1 LNTKEEVK
9 GQIAEAL
16 LGSEQIFANALEG
29 GDTKKFQAGMKAA
42 KYTEKDLLKVAA
54 EMKRMVSDKDLAEM
68 LHTPEKMVVRMRNAW
83 GDLLSASND
92 AGFWDLMANGIES
105 VTEALKDLTPHIKDI
120 AGIIK
125 NVSMFV
131 WENKGVLIPFA
142 IGLRMVG
149 SGIAMFT
156 SAAAAGR
163 VLSMAGA
170 FRVLGM
176 SMVTAFLA
184 PLAAISAVVLALDT
198 YEAYTQ
204 HKKGLV
210 ADFREAKVDSEGK
223 TEVENSL
230 DLPNSTPEE
239 KKVRD
244 RALFG
249 SNWQWFGTEKKTMP
263 DSVSIEKRYE
273 LAQRMRAEPDRGY
286 GRNTIPDWVI
296 KAENDMNAVRRE
308 NTLQLG
314 GMSSNAPQT
323 INITVQN
330 TEPNVTKDWL
340 SSVLPS
346 VLGNALQQHVQKE
359 AAFTPNML
367 LR

>member
-1 LNTKEEVK
+1 MK
-9 GQIAEAL
+9 GQLNEAMS
-16 LGSEQIFANALEG
+16 GMTSVFADALAG
-29 GDTKKFQAGMKAA
+29 GDVKKFNENMK
-42 KYTEKDLLKVAA
+42 KGLYTEKDLAKVAA
-54 EMKRMVSDKDLAEM
+54 HMKTLVSSEQLANMLKAPDKVVQRMI
-68 LHTPEKMVVRMRNAW
+68 NAW
-83 GDLLSASND
+83 GNLLMELNK
-92 AGFWDLMANGIES
+92 AGFWEAMTSGIES
-105 VTEALKDLTPHIKDI
+105 VTEALTELAPKVKYAYGVISNLLK
-120 AGIIK
+120 
-125 NVSMFV
+125 FV

-149 SGIAMFT
+149 SGVAIFT

-163 VLSMAGA
+163 VLSMASA
-170 FRVLGM
+170 FKVLGM

-210 ADFREAKVDSEGK
+210 ADFRETKVDAEGK
-223 TEVENSL
+223 TETEKAL
-230 DLPNSTPEE
+230 DLPDRTPEE
-239 KKVRD
+239 KKVRQKTLGD
-244 RALFG
+244 I
-249 SNWQWFGTEKKTMP
+249 NWNWFGMEKNPMP

-273 LAQRMRAEPDRGY
+273 LAQRMRAETGM
-286 GRNTIPDWVI
+286 GFKHKAGFGIPDWI
-296 KAENDMNAVRRE
+296 TKAENDMNAVRRE
-308 NTLQLG
+308 NTMQLG

-323 INITVQN
+323 IYITVQN